1 MYRTIS
7 IKLTLKN
14 TGLFQPKFGS
24 NMGKPKC
31 WVKNIIK
38 KITVES
44 EILIMNNLPQHLG
57 VSLFQPNLG

>member
-1 MYRTIS
+1 
-7 IKLTLKN
+7 
-14 TGLFQPKFGS
+14 
-24 NMGKPKC
+24 MGKPKC